1 MNKSINAI
9 NRSNVNNMK
18 SSSSLSLPEIKI
30 PGNFNSSSSLI
41 DDIDAVEWLNEIDL
55 VQYAD
60 TFRTNVTINGNIY
73 LSRKKLALIKI
84 HHLSSMNI
92 SNFAHQ
98 KIIMEHILHTL
109 QYPFQSP
116 VRRREVEAKH
126 SSAKSPMKYGGD
138 STSLSIDTD
147 TDYDQNKGMKKVGSK
162 ALRANDLMKRGD
174 HKQPA
179 PGRRRSFD
187 HKIWDSITQMRNT
200 DTSAAVDALR
210 EGLGDSKKK
219 SSQGT
224 QRRRRWSF
232 DEELNPSS
240 HSDKGKLFGNRAL
253 EFDIM
258 LKELKLLQDNHL
270 NKYKNL
276 IKCDRACIIFCHEK
290 SRELIEYN
298 DGVWYRLPAGMGI
311 SGYCAETGETVN
323 VHNAY
328 EDLRFNKN
336 VDIKTGYKTKSILCQ
351 PLRSHRGGGHI
362 IGVIEMTNKI
372 GADHFDDHD
381 ADLLATCVQRISD
394 ELNSRFKDLL
404 HAAEIFSGSAMFVGE
419 KGGSSHSPSSKPI
432 WEKSTAASIHMRFE
446 PDRSERM

>member
-1 MNKSINAI
+1 MPSLTLPHINT
-9 NRSNVNNMK
+9 RSSG
-18 SSSSLSLPEIKI
+18 SSS
-30 PGNFNSSSSLI
+30 FM
-41 DDIDAVEWLNEIDL
+41 DDIDPTEWLEEVDL

-60 TFRTNVTINGNIY
+60 TFRANVTIGGSMY
-73 LSRKKLALIKI
+73 LSRKKLGQIKI

-98 KIIMEHILHTL
+98 KIIMEHINHTL

-116 VRRREVEAKH
+116 IRRREVEAKH
-126 SSAKSPMKYGGD
+126 PSAKSPVKYGGD
-138 STSLSIDTD
+138 ANDLSIDTD
-147 TDYDQNKGMKKVGSK
+147 YDTNKVAKKGGK
-162 ALRANDLMKRGD
+162 GLLRANDMIKRGD
-174 HKQPA
+174 HKKQPA

-187 HKIWDSITQMRNT
+187 HNVWDSISQMRNS
-200 DTSAAVDALR
+200 DTSAVDALR
-210 EGLGDSKKK
+210 EGLSDVSKKK
-219 SSQGT
+219 ASEGGG

-232 DEELNPSS
+232 DDDMNPVN

-276 IKCDRACIIFCHEK
+276 IKCDKATIIFCHEK

-311 SGYCAETGETVN
+311 AGHCAETGETVN

-336 VDIKTGYKTKSILCQ
+336 VDIKTGYKTKNILCQ

-394 ELNSRFKDLL
+394 ELNARFKDLL
-404 HAAEIFSGSAMFVGE
+404 HAAELFSGSALFIGE
-419 KGGSSHSPSSKPI
+419 RGGGQYSPNAKPI
-432 WEKSTAASIHMRFE
+432 WEKTTQASIQGRFE
-446 PDRSERM
+446 PDRSERLH